1 MLVPA
6 AHSAASSQ
14 SLRNPSSGVARV
26 PLLLTPSLQSPRA
39 VVQKATCAS
48 ALCAVCLG
56 FLPPLLVHLAH
67 AHPWS
72 PIGPLAAKGSASLC
86 TVWRPTS
93 SAVLPPPHLLCS
105 RPHIFCCAPACGLQY
120 SPVFS
125 HLHPLPECELFQG
138 RGCALLSCL
147 RCLAGCSARRTM
159 PVLWEGTSGSTVWS
173 CCGWRVASLLTQS
186 SGEWESRFAVWG
198 LTAVARHPVIAASCS
213 PGAWLQLCSLH
224 QVRLVQVEPQH
235 LSTCYVPGAG
245 LNAFR
250 VAHWILTATLRS
262 VLL

>member
-1 MLVPA
+1 MWHASLFSSPQVSSLPERWFRKRHARLPSVPFA
-6 AHSAASSQ
+6 WVSC
-14 SLRNPSSGVARV
+14 LPSSSTWHMLIRGALLDLSLPRV
-26 PLLLTPSLQSPRA
+26 VPPSAPYGA
-39 VVQKATCAS
+39 
-48 ALCAVCLG
+48 
-56 FLPPLLVHLAH
+56 PHL
-67 AHPWS
+67 
-72 PIGPLAAKGSASLC
+72 
-86 TVWRPTS
+86 
-93 SAVLPPPHLLCS
+93 LLCS